1 MAHSLS
7 AKKRVRQARQAPRRN
22 RARKEVIKD
31 QVKAFNVALAGGDM
45 SKAEQ
50 ELRNVVSR
58 LDKVAAKGTLHKK
71 TASRKRSRLAR
82 KLNAVRSGV
91 LKPTVAVGGKAG
103 HRQGRSAKAA
113 RRQGHRRQGP
123 QVPAARRP
131 DRAAHTPTNVPFQ
144 GQPRHPASAEPPDA
158 PPRGPLA

>member
-1 MAHSLS
+1 VAHSLS
-7 AKKRVRQARQAPRRN
+7 AKKRVRQALKRRARN

-82 KLNAVRSGV
+82 RLNAVRSGA

-103 HRQGRSAKAA
+103 GAKAA
-113 RRQGHRRQGP
+113 TGAK
-123 QVPAARRP
+123 AAAGAKA
-131 DRAAHTPTNVPFQ
+131 RAGAGT
-144 GQPRHPASAEPPDA
+144 GGAKA
-158 PPRGPLA
+158 